1 MQQQCS
7 CFRTTFLNICISK
20 FYSKTIL
27 AINVNAKQVKI
38 PLLEKLQTPLII
50 VNFKTYLE
58 ATGEKAVEL
67 AKKAEKVSLETKVSV
82 GVAPQFTDIATV
94 AKTAKI
100 PVFAQHIDQ
109 IQPGSHTGYVLAE
122 AVKETGA
129 IGTLINHSERQ
140 LKLSDIDA
148 IIKIT
153 RQKNLVSVVCANNP
167 NISAAVASLKP
178 DIIAIEPPEL
188 IGTGIPVSK
197 AKPEVITDT
206 IRLVREINKKIVILC
221 GAGISRGEDVKAAL
235 KLGTQGV
242 LVASGIVKAKDPYI
256 VLREFAEATRV

>member
-1 MQQQCS
+1 MK
-7 CFRTTFLNICISK
+7 IS
-20 FYSKTIL
+20 
-27 AINVNAKQVKI
+27 
-38 PLLEKLQTPLII
+38 LLEKLQTPLII

-100 PVFAQHIDQ
+100 PVFAQHMDQ
-109 IQPGSHTGYVLAE
+109 IQPGSHTGHVLAE

-148 IIKIT
+148 IIRIT
-153 RQKNLVSVVCANNP
+153 RERSLVSVVCANNP

-206 IRLVREINKKIVILC
+206 IRLVRQINEKVVILC
-221 GAGISRGEDVKAAL
+221 GAGISHGEDVKAAL

-256 VLREFAEATRV
+256 VLRGFAEATRV